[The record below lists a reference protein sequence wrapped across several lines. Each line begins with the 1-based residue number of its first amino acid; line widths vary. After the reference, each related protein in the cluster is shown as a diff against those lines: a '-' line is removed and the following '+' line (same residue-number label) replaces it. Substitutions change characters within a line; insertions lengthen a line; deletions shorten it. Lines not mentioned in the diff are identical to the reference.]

1 MNVGSPKVHKHAIA
15 NVSMPIE
22 MVENKQ
28 VHACKGKNLAQEFD
42 ASSAL
47 DGPMKF
53 RGQSNCETLNNCTIV
68 EVGLQQPLVV
78 ANVSSCKV
86 YMLK

>member
-1 MNVGSPKVHKHAIA
+1 
-15 NVSMPIE
+15 MPIE

-53 RGQSNCETLNNCTIV
+53 RGQSSCETLNDCTI
-68 EVGLQQPLVV
+68 GSRSSTT
-78 ANVSSCKV
+78 SSCCKCF
-86 YMLK
+86 LL